1 MKIEKPYNHSEISK
15 NKVSNFIYEDIKN
28 IKNPQIL
35 EFGVRK
41 GHSTKFFLDLCKKN
55 NGKCISVDMDD
66 YSNLFND
73 ENWTFIHS
81 KDDNFSFIKNQIPK
95 QFDII
100 FLDTLHEAQHVEK
113 IFYNYF
119 DMLKKN
125 GLFIIDDISWV
136 PYLKNSWRDNFM
148 AETENRKTF
157 ELLID
162 IFLTNQSNI
171 ALDFT
176 FATSGL
182 AKIKKISSET
192 LNKKKHIQ
200 SRIYSLKNFLKQIK
214 RKIVKN

>member
-1 MKIEKPYNHSEISK
+1 MKIEKPYNHSETSK
-15 NKVSNFIYEDIKN
+15 NTVSNFIYEDIKN
-28 IKNPQIL
+28 IKNPKIL

-41 GHSTKFFLDLCKKN
+41 GHSTKFFLELCKKN

-200 SRIYSLKNFLKQIK
+200 SRIYSFKNFLKQIK
-214 RKIVKN
+214 IKIIKN